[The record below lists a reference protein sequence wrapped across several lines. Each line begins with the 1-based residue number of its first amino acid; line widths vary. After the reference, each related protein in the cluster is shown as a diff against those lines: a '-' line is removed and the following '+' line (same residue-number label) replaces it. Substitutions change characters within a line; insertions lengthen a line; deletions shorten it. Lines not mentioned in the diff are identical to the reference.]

1 MEMNNMNMY
10 GMNGAYGMGYDP
22 NMAAYYANNP
32 AMGYV
37 QNAPMPTNQSTL
49 TPEEVQSIAAAPTS
63 KINISIEHNDVIRSM
78 CNHKKNG
85 FDVVQRV
92 NDGSGD
98 VWCPVCGERWNPD
111 LLTKEEITDLI
122 NQLISQMQSAKWVGD
137 LPTELVREYFTMIPL
152 LKKYPDIHEYAM
164 NTFNKYYNANG
175 MVNAQDANVY
185 SMYNALMGG
194 ANPYQQP
201 QMNGF
206 MNQPVG
212 YYGQQPV
219 MQGTP
224 QMGGYNPAM
233 MGQQAPV
240 GQANPMVNPMQA
252 APYGV
257 NPNAAN
263 QQFVNQA
270 NMMMQGSV
278 YGQAQ
283 GTPQMAGCNPAMM
296 GQQAQMQNPVFG
308 ATAQQQGQAQA
319 APQTGAAQPTAD
331 PNASAG
337 PVITGQ
343 ADGTVKSESK
353 ISL

>member
-1 MEMNNMNMY
+1 MEMNNMY
-10 GMNGAYGMGYDP
+10 GTMNGAYGMGYDP
-22 NMAAYYANNP
+22 NMVGYYNNNP

-37 QNAPMPTNQSTL
+37 QNTPMPTNQSTL
-49 TPEEVQSIAAAPTS
+49 TPEEAQSIKAAPTN
-63 KINISIEHNDVIRSM
+63 KINIAIEHNDVVRSM
-78 CNHKKNG
+78 CNHKNNG
-85 FDVVQRV
+85 LDLVQRV
-92 NDGSGD
+92 GDGSGD
-98 VWCPVCGERWNPD
+98 VYCPLCGERWNPD
-111 LLTKEEITDLI
+111 LLTKEEIIDLI
-122 NQLISQMQSAKWVGD
+122 NQLINQMQSAKWVGD

-185 SMYNALMGG
+185 SMYNSLMGG
-194 ANPYQQP
+194 VNPYAYQQP
-201 QMNGF
+201 NMGGY
-206 MNQPVG
+206 MNQPTG
-212 YYGQQPV
+212 YYGQQAA
-219 MQGTP
+219 MGG

-233 MGQQAPV
+233 MGQAPV
-240 GQANPMVNPMQA
+240 AGQANPMVNPMQA
-252 APYGV
+252 SPYGV

-283 GTPQMAGCNPAMM
+283 QPNIGGYNPAMM
-296 GQQAQMQNPVFG
+296 GQQMQNPVFG
-308 ATAQQQGQAQA
+308 ATQQGQAQQP
-319 APQTGAAQPTAD
+319 PQANATQPAAD
-331 PNASAG
+331 PNTSTG